1 MTHAN
6 ENTDCLEYVVQGITT
21 ELRRARMK
29 RDADDAMEALI
40 RTSTV
45 EICHSIENFRN
56 KIVIEGMR

>member
-29 RDADDAMEALI
+29 RDADDAMEALL
-40 RTSTV
+40 RTATV
-45 EICHSIENFRN
+45 EICHSIENSRN